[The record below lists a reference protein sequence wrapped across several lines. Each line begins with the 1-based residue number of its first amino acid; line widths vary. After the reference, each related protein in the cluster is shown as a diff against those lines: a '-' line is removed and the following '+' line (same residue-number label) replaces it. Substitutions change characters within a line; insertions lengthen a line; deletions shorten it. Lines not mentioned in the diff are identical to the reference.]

1 MRRQQLQLL
10 PHHLLVVARRFEYDW
25 ATDTA
30 RKRCERLDFPLLL
43 PLPTALDGQRGA
55 GVCRYGLYAVVVHTG
70 STANSGHYYAF
81 ARHRCARTRAQ
92 RARRLPRDN
101 SPARPPPAMSQRRT

>member
-1 MRRQQLQLL
+1 MQRSRFRRTRLPSRLPHRLRLLPRPLQLL

-55 GVCRYGLYAVVVHTG
+55 GVCRYGLYAV
-70 STANSGHYYAF
+70 
-81 ARHRCARTRAQ
+81 
-92 RARRLPRDN
+92 
-101 SPARPPPAMSQRRT
+101 